1 MSRGPHPARNGSPT
15 SPQGGGGDILLAAII
30 GAHGLKG
37 EVRAKLFTTS
47 ADRLGIYG
55 AVHTREGRV
64 LNIASA
70 RDAKP
75 GEAILS
81 FKGIADR
88 DAAEALKGTEICV
101 SRDALP
107 ALDPSEFYHADL
119 VGLSAYDRDDRL
131 IGKVTAIH
139 NFGAGDVIEI
149 ERPDGD
155 TTLLA
160 FTRENVPEIDVQG
173 GRVQIAVPEEV
184 EARKSVE

>member
-1 MSRGPHPARNGSPT
+1 MSS
-15 SPQGGGGDILLAAII
+15 DILLAGVI
-30 GAHGLKG
+30 GPHGLKG
-37 EVRAKLFTTS
+37 EVRVKLFTAS
-47 ADRLGIYG
+47 ADKLGVYG

-70 RDAKP
+70 RDAKA
-75 GEAILS
+75 GEAVVS

-88 DAAEALKGTEICV
+88 DAAEALKGAEILV

-107 ALDPSEFYHADL
+107 ALDDSEFYHADL
-119 VGLSAYDRDDRL
+119 IGVPVFDQEDRRL
-131 IGKVTAIH
+131 GKVLAIH

-155 TTLLA
+155 TTMLA
-160 FTRENVPEIDVQG
+160 FTRENVPVIEKERIV
-173 GRVQIAVPEEV
+173 IAVPEEV

>member
-1 MSRGPHPARNGSPT
+1 MSS
-15 SPQGGGGDILLAAII
+15 DILLAAIV
-30 GAHGLKG
+30 GPHGLKG

-70 RDAKP
+70 RDAKG
-75 GEAILS
+75 GEAIVS

-88 DAAEALKGTEICV
+88 SAAEALKGAEILV

-107 ALDPSEFYHADL
+107 ALDPSEFYHVDL
-119 VGLSAYDRDDRL
+119 IGLPAYDREDRL
-131 IGKVTAIH
+131 LGKVSAIH

-155 TTLLA
+155 AVMLA
-160 FTRENVPEIDVQG
+160 FTRENVPVIEK
-173 GRVQIAVPEEV
+173 GRVLIAVPEEV

>member
-1 MSRGPHPARNGSPT
+1 MSS
-15 SPQGGGGDILLAAII
+15 DILLAGVI
-30 GAHGLKG
+30 GPHGLKG
-37 EVRAKLFTTS
+37 EVRVKLFTAS
-47 ADRLGIYG
+47 ADKLGIYG

-70 RDAKP
+70 RDAKA
-75 GEAILS
+75 GEAVVS

-88 DAAEALKGTEICV
+88 EAAEALKGSELFI

-119 VGLSAYDRDDRL
+119 VGLPAYDREDRL
-131 IGKVTAIH
+131 IGKIAAIH
-139 NFGAGDVIEI
+139 NYGAGDVIEI

-160 FTRENVPEIDVQG
+160 FTRENVPEIDVKAR
-173 GRVQIAVPEEV
+173 RVMIAVPEEV

>member
-1 MSRGPHPARNGSPT
+1 MSS
-15 SPQGGGGDILLAAII
+15 DILLAAVIA
-30 GAHGLKG
+30 AHGLKG
-37 EVRAKLFTTS
+37 EVRVKLFATA
-47 ADRLGIYG
+47 ADRLGVYG
-55 AVHTREGRV
+55 AVHTRDGKV

-70 RDAKP
+70 RDVKV
-75 GEAILS
+75 GEAIVS

-88 DAAEALKGTEICV
+88 EAAEALKGVEVFV

-119 VGLSAYDRDDRL
+119 VGLSAYDREDRL
-131 IGKVTAIH
+131 IGKVAALH

-149 ERPDGD
+149 ALPDGD

-160 FTRENVPEIDVQG
+160 FTRENVPVIDVKG
-173 GRVQIAVPEEV
+173 GRVMIAVPEEV

>member
-1 MSRGPHPARNGSPT
+1 MSS
-15 SPQGGGGDILLAAII
+15 DILLAAVI
-30 GAHGLKG
+30 GPHGLKG
-37 EVRAKLFTTS
+37 DVRVKLFTS
-47 ADRLGIYG
+47 AADKLGEYG
-55 AVHTREGRV
+55 AVHTRDGKV

-70 RDAKP
+70 RDVKA
-75 GEAILS
+75 GEAVVS

-88 DAAEALKGTEICV
+88 DAAEALKGAEIFV

-119 VGLSAYDRDDRL
+119 VGLPVYDRDDRL
-131 IGKVTAIH
+131 IGKVAALH

-160 FTRENVPEIDVQG
+160 FTRENVPEIDVKG
-173 GRVQIAVPEEV
+173 GRVMIAVPEEV